1 MIWIRAKQ
9 VLASLAFGLALFI
22 CVWVSRVFFVRN
34 VLGPLIPLTGPAK
47 VACIAICQG
56 AIPALPL
63 GFGYGLM
70 PRRNLF
76 AGAVAVALLACAFEL
91 ATSSVSFAWW
101 NFKTWW
107 VLPLECLTVLV
118 AFVVAALAGSRSL
131 QGVRPKVRVCVGAGI
146 FALIVVGALI
156 WPWLFSCLFLNDCRL
171 VP

>member
-1 MIWIRAKQ
+1 VIWIRPKQ

-22 CVWVSRVFFVRN
+22 CVWVSRVFFARN
-34 VLGPLIPLTGPAK
+34 VLGPLIPLTGSAK

-70 PRRNLF
+70 PRRNLL
-76 AGAVAVALLACAFEL
+76 AGAVAVAVLGCALEL
-91 ATSSVSFAWW
+91 ATSSVSIAWW

-118 AFVVAALAGSRSL
+118 VFVVAAMAGSRSL
-131 QGVRPKVRVCVGAGI
+131 QGVRPKARFCFGAGI

>member
-22 CVWVSRVFFVRN
+22 CVWVSRVFFARN
-34 VLGPLIPLTGPAK
+34 VLGPLIPLTGTAK

-70 PRRNLF
+70 PRRNLL
-76 AGAVAVALLACAFEL
+76 AGAVAVAVLACAFEL
-91 ATSSVSFAWW
+91 ATSSVSIAWW

-107 VLPLECLTVLV
+107 VLPLECVTVLV
-118 AFVVAALAGSRSL
+118 AFVVAALVGSRSL
-131 QGVRPKVRVCVGAGI
+131 QGARPKARVCVGAGI

>member
-1 MIWIRAKQ
+1 MWIQAKQ

-22 CVWVSRVFFVRN
+22 CVWVSRVFFARN

-47 VACIAICQG
+47 VACIAIFQG
-56 AIPALPL
+56 AIAALPL

-70 PRRNLF
+70 RRRNLL
-76 AGAVAVALLACAFEL
+76 AGAIAVAVLACALEL
-91 ATSSVSFAWW
+91 ATSSASIAWW

-107 VLPLECLTVLV
+107 VLPLECLTILV
-118 AFVVAALAGSRSL
+118 AFVGAAAGGSRSL
-131 QGVRPKVRVCVGAGI
+131 RRVQPRVRVCLGAGI

-156 WPWLFSCLFLNDCRL
+156 WPWLYSCLFLNDCRL

>member
-1 MIWIRAKQ
+1 MWLLAKQ
-9 VLASLAFGLALFI
+9 ALAVLAFGFALFV
-22 CVWVSRVFFVRN
+22 CVWVSRVFFAGN
-34 VLGPLIPLTGPAK
+34 VLGPLLPLTGLAAI
-47 VACIAICQG
+47 ACIAIVG
-56 AIPALPL
+56 ALPALPL

-70 PRRNLF
+70 PRRNVLV
-76 AGAVAVALLACAFEL
+76 GAIVVAVLACVFEL
-91 ATSSVSFAWW
+91 ATSSASVSWW